1 MRVLIRALVLLF
13 IALPAQAED
22 GGFDLGFARPG
33 MEQAHFRDSHQEGG
47 GRVLCSNDPGLPADL
62 DLKPPKGVARV
73 GAVRCGFYAQD
84 QSAHWHPAPLSV
96 AGWPGEMWA
105 VFLPDQTG
113 TQRLVQIKLVLPS
126 GAFDDLARSWDRMFG
141 LPSFRRGQT
150 VHWTSDRNDA
160 AIIGDGGA
168 KVHAYV
174 MDNDL
179 HSSANRRLGQLPAK
193 H

>member
-13 IALPAQAED
+13 IALPARAED
-22 GGFDLGFARPG
+22 GVFDLGFARPG
-33 MEQAHFRDSHQEGG
+33 MEQAHFRDSPQEGG

-62 DLKPPKGVARV
+62 DLTPPRGVARA
-73 GAVRCGFYAQD
+73 GAVRCGFFAQD
-84 QSAHWHPAPLSV
+84 QAAHWHPAPVSV
-96 AGWPGEMWA
+96 AGWPGEMRA
-105 VFLPDQTG
+105 VFLPDPTG
-113 TQRLVQIKLVLPS
+113 TQRLVQIKLVLPG
-126 GAFDDLARSWDRMFG
+126 GAFDDVARSWDRMFG

>member
-13 IALPAQAED
+13 IALPAQAEERS
-22 GGFDLGFARPG
+22 FDLGFARPG
-33 MEQAHFRDSHQEGG
+33 MEQAHFRDSPHEGG
-47 GRVLCSNDPGLPADL
+47 GRVLCSNDSDLPGDL

-84 QSAHWHPAPLSV
+84 QAAHWHPAPFSV

-113 TQRLVQIKLVLPS
+113 TQRLVQIKLVLPG
-126 GAFDDLARSWDRMFG
+126 GAFDDVARSWDRMFG